1 MEMLC
6 NGHVRAT
13 SKIKASVSLA
23 TKRSFVNKM
32 EGKENIEGKFLINK
46 AGALR
51 LRRRS
56 ETLRAGGCIFM
67 HCLPMATK
75 WM

>member
-1 MEMLC
+1 MS
-6 NGHVRAT
+6 T
-13 SKIKASVSLA
+13 LA

-51 LRRRS
+51 LRHRS
-56 ETLRAGGCIFM
+56 EDATASRGNEGSKPERALSLRV
-67 HCLPMATK
+67 
-75 WM
+75 

>member
-1 MEMLC
+1 MS
-6 NGHVRAT
+6 T
-13 SKIKASVSLA
+13 LA

-51 LRRRS
+51 LRRRRQVRRTGDALLADGKLG
-56 ETLRAGGCIFM
+56 E
-67 HCLPMATK
+67 
-75 WM
+75 